1 LPAGRTGTVNAR
13 RTGRY
18 PIVDG
23 KKARR
28 FSANGRA
35 RLFFKDR
42 NGKQAGKADFQYQ
55 LNKRR
60 I

>member
-1 LPAGRTGTVNAR
+1 
-13 RTGRY
+13 
-18 PIVDG
+18 VDG

-35 RLFFKDR
+35 LLFFKDR